1 MKENEP
7 DFALAVDIGATKMD
21 AALIDAHGQAIG
33 EIERHAVPFEGG
45 VASLD
50 RLWISLS
57 PSWTGHIG
65 LATAC
70 GEWA

>member
-21 AALIDAHGQAIG
+21 VALIDAHGHAIG
-33 EIERHAVPFEGG
+33 EIERHAVPFAK
-45 VASLD
+45 AS
-50 RLWISLS
+50 RPWTVCWISLS
-57 PSWTGHIG
+57 PSSTGPIR